1 MISLCSFLKHFVNIE
16 IVVLYLILTS
26 RIATN
31 ITRFWG
37 RLIKNRGNEDFF
49 NSLVKKGLQELPCIL
64 QEKGLKACKPL
75 CFFFQCDSKV
85 FIASLLIF
93 YKKKYK
99 FISLRRPLVDPC
111 QCASKVRTQKR
122 TLKRSFYLK
131 KKLSRS
137 KDI

>member
-1 MISLCSFLKHFVNIE
+1 MFILKTFCQHWNSSSISDSEKQDCN
-16 IVVLYLILTS
+16 
-26 RIATN
+26 
-31 ITRFWG
+31 RFWG
-37 RLIKNRGNEDFF
+37 TLIKNRGNEDFF
-49 NSLVKKGLQELPCIL
+49 DSLVKKGLQKSPCFF

-75 CFFFQCDSKV
+75 YLVFSQCDSKV

-131 KKLSRS
+131 KKLSHS